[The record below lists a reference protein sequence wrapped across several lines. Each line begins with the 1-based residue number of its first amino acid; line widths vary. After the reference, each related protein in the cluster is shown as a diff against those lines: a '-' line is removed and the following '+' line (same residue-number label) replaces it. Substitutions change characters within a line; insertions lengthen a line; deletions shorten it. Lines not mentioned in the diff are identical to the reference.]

1 MKLKEGFVL
10 REVAGSWVVLPTGE
24 ATVDFNGMLS
34 LNDSGAL
41 LWRALENGAD
51 KQGLVD
57 ALLAEYEVEASLA
70 EADVAAFLDK
80 LASAGCLED

>member
-51 KQGLVD
+51 SQGLVD

>member
-1 MKLKEGFVL
+1 MRLKDGFVL

-34 LNDSGAL
+34 LNDSGAF

-57 ALLAEYEVEASLA
+57 ALLTEYDVEASLA
-70 EADVAAFLDK
+70 EADVTAFLDK
-80 LASAGCLED
+80 LVSAGCLEI

>member
-1 MKLKEGFVL
+1 MKLKNDFVL

-41 LWRALENGAD
+41 LWKALESGAD
-51 KQGLVD
+51 RQGLID
-57 ALLAEYEVEASLA
+57 ALLAEYEVTPDVAS
-70 EADVAAFLDK
+70 ADVDAFLAK
-80 LASAGCLED
+80 LSSAGCLE

>member
-1 MKLKEGFVL
+1 MKLKSGFVL

-41 LWRALENGAD
+41 LWKALEKGAD
-51 KQGLVD
+51 KQGLID

-70 EADVAAFLDK
+70 EADVTAFLDK
-80 LASAGCLED
+80 LAGAGCLED

>member
-1 MKLKEGFVL
+1 MKLKDGFVL

-34 LNDSGAL
+34 LNDCGAL

-51 KQGLVD
+51 KQDLIHT
-57 ALLAEYEVEASLA
+57 LLEEYEVEASLA
-70 EADVAAFLDK
+70 EADVTAFIDK
-80 LASAGCLED
+80 LSAACCLED